1 MNGWLLA
8 ILVLASYLLGSVSF
22 GRILSAK
29 EKVDVT
35 SQGSGNVGA
44 TNMLRTYGAKLG
56 LLTLLLDLLKGVIPA
71 MAGYFVFDGGLNM
84 PESYIA
90 LYSCGLGAVVGHIFP
105 IYYKFKGG
113 KAAATA
119 CGVFLI
125 AQPVVALCAFVLCVA
140 LACITQYVSPMSL
153 LFILINVVWQNI
165 FMPEFMVMQ
174 QFSLAVCLLS
184 IAILV
189 LVFFAHRQNIVRL
202 LTGKERK
209 TDIWGKIFKKDKKE
223 TINQNNTEVSHT
235 ENSQN
240 TENTKNN
247 ENIEN
252 QKDD

>member
-8 ILVLASYLLGSVSF
+8 ILVLASYLFGSISF
-22 GRILSAK
+22 GRMLSAR

-56 LLTLLLDLLKGVIPA
+56 LLTLLLDLLKGIIPA
-71 MAGYFVFDGGLNM
+71 LVGYFVFGGGFNI

-119 CGVFLI
+119 CGVFLV
-125 AQPVVALCAFVLCVA
+125 AQPVIALCAFVLCVA
-140 LACITQYVSPMSL
+140 LAGITQYVSPMSL
-153 LFILINVVWQNI
+153 LFMIINVVWQNI
-165 FMPEFMVMQ
+165 FLPEFEIIQ
-174 QFSLAVCLLS
+174 RFNLAICLLS

-202 LTGKERK
+202 FTGKERK
-209 TDIWGKIFKKDKKE
+209 TDIWGKIFKKEEKE
-223 TINQNNTEVSHT
+223 QINTNNTEK
-235 ENSQN
+235 Q
-240 TENTKNN
+240 NN
-247 ENIEN
+247 ENI
-252 QKDD
+252 KDEK

>member
-71 MAGYFVFDGGLNM
+71 MAGYFVFGGGLNM

-153 LFILINVVWQNI
+153 LFMLINVVWQNI
-165 FMPEFMVMQ
+165 FMPEFIVMQ

-240 TENTKNN
+240 TENTKNE